1 MSYEKKT
8 KAFNQNIGFLHQDQQ
23 RFLQTPSSCK
33 RKGIAWSSETLK
45 TSFQIRY
52 ICGVRG
58 YEFLR
63 SLAYPLPSYRTLCNR
78 VQHSSF
84 APGIQYDVIKWLDIK
99 ASTLC
104 DQEKDCV
111 LMLDEM
117 ALRKCLQY
125 DKGLGCIVGEVSA
138 EVQMSSCK

>member
-1 MSYEKKT
+1 M
-8 KAFNQNIGFLHQDQQ
+8 KAANENLGFLHRDQQ
-23 RFLQTPSSCK
+23 RFLETSSSCK
-33 RKGIAWSSETLK
+33 RKCITWSSETIRK
-45 TSFQIRY
+45 SFQIRY

-84 APGIQYDVIKWLDIK
+84 ASGIQLDVIEWLKIK
-99 ASTLC
+99 VSTLS

-117 ALRKCLQY
+117 AVRKCLQY
-125 DKGLGCIVGEVSA
+125 DKLHCW
-138 EVQMSSCK
+138 